1 MIPSKTEYKRP
12 DHPDFMDFHEL
23 KKIKFSGIRKNDM
36 SGYLEIW
43 VMGEPKG
50 YINQNSSIEEI
61 EKLIAEIFL
70 LENVRIERPNNAII
84 T

>member
-23 KKIKFSGIRKNDM
+23 KKIKFSGIRKNDL

-43 VMGEPKG
+43 VTGEPKG
-50 YINQNSSIEEI
+50 YVKQTASIEEA
-61 EKLIAEIFL
+61 EKMIAEVFL
-70 LENVRIERPNNAII
+70 LENVKIKRTNDAII